1 MAETLN
7 ERCRSLLTDLGLMSG
22 GDTFTVEPLSGG
34 VASDIAK
41 VSVKGVS
48 YCVKFALAKLRVKA
62 DWFAPVERNL
72 AEYRWLQT
80 VAEIAPEAAVRLY
93 GHSTRDHGFVMEYL
107 SSPDSYLFKTALL
120 AGQGKACDASAVG
133 DLLGRVHAF
142 SASPDFDRGPFRNS
156 DDFHAIRIEPYLVHT
171 SRVHP
176 ALKPAMDAVADQL
189 YAAGEVLIHGDVSPK
204 NIIIHD
210 GRPYMLDAECA
221 TMGDPCFDAA
231 FCLNHFILKSLH
243 VRPRSKDY
251 LEFCT
256 GFWKSY
262 SRSVGWEPLDG
273 LEARVAR
280 LLPMLML
287 GRVDGKSP
295 VEYLSDDNRD
305 LVRRMATNLVLD
317 PRPTICEL
325 LTVIRG
331 ELDQ

>member
-305 LVRRMATNLVLD
+305 LVRRLATNLVLD